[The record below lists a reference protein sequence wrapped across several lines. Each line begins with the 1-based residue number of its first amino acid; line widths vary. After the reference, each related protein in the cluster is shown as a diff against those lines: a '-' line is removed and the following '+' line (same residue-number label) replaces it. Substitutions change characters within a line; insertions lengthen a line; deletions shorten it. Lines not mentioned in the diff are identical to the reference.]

1 MTHFEPIDLLTTDYR
16 LQRQGLRHES
26 SGPVPGTA
34 GCCFYHKESLKE
46 IVPRV
51 SQQKQM
57 SSLREL
63 RRPAASG
70 VSVSTSLHERGVS
83 ASRHVRHFYQNANNI
98 NVKRVCSQ
106 MTSAFLGVSDTPW
119 CLCQPIISFWH
130 APWCFKLTTSFVNS
144 PEPKTIILE
153 FSLFP
158 SEASKYV
165 LQNGSS

>member
-51 SQQKQM
+51 NQQKQM

-63 RRPAASG
+63 RRPA
-70 VSVSTSLHERGVS
+70 EPDQR
-83 ASRHVRHFYQNANNI
+83 
-98 NVKRVCSQ
+98 RVCLHIFTRERQAEACLLQGMSDIFIK
-106 MTSAFLGVSDTPW
+106 MRTKIPNNYGSKRLKKGSRWCDCCLYGTRYHKWDIVTS
-119 CLCQPIISFWH
+119 
-130 APWCFKLTTSFVNS
+130 
-144 PEPKTIILE
+144 
-153 FSLFP
+153 
-158 SEASKYV
+158 SE
-165 LQNGSS
+165 QQ

>member
-51 SQQKQM
+51 NQQKQM

-63 RRPAASG
+63 RRPA
-70 VSVSTSLHERGVS
+70 EPDQR
-83 ASRHVRHFYQNANNI
+83 
-98 NVKRVCSQ
+98 RVCLHIFTRERQAEACLLQGMSDGALEVQ
-106 MTSAFLGVSDTPW
+106 PQGPLCQFLGG
-119 CLCQPIISFWH
+119 
-130 APWCFKLTTSFVNS
+130 
-144 PEPKTIILE
+144 EE
-153 FSLFP
+153 Y
-158 SEASKYV
+158 E
-165 LQNGSS
+165 